1 MPRLRHVIL
10 FFLCLLACATQ
21 VQANWVTHSNYK
33 FTGKE
38 RNVETDSK
46 PNECLHL
53 QFGAAEVGNA
63 NKANVETDSKPNEC
77 LHLQFGA
84 AEVGNAN
91 KANVETDSKPNECL
105 HLQFGAAENAY
116 FALLKWTS
124 GWVTAAKK
132 RRHWQTN
139 GLLVM

>member
-1 MPRLRHVIL
+1 MPRIRLFIL
-10 FFLCLLACATQ
+10 SFLCLLACATQ

-38 RNVETDSK
+38 
-46 PNECLHL
+46 H
-53 QFGAAEVGNA
+53 
-63 NKANVETDSKPNEC
+63 NVETDSKPNEC

-124 GWVTAAKK
+124 GWMTAAKK

>member
-53 QFGAAEVGNA
+53 QFGAAE
-63 NKANVETDSKPNEC
+63 
-77 LHLQFGA
+77 
-84 AEVGNAN
+84 
-91 KANVETDSKPNECL
+91 
-105 HLQFGAAENAY
+105 NAY

-124 GWVTAAKK
+124 GWMTAAKK

-139 GLLVM
+139 GLLVI